1 MSNRKQT
8 RIEINR
14 GELMPTNRPGGTA
27 DANCPPCQTRVQM
40 VTPEQGSAFTGIAL
54 QTIYRWIEDNQVHS
68 QKSAEGRLLICL
80 NSLRETYAD
89 SIKETKK
96 VRAID
101 RSLLSMGVVKE

>member
-8 RIEINR
+8 RIEINSSA
-14 GELMPTNRPGGTA
+14 LMPKNPPGGTA
-27 DANCPPCQTRVQM
+27 DANCVPCQTRVQM
-40 VTPEQGSAFTGIAL
+40 LTPEQASAFTGIAS

-68 QKSAEGRLLICL
+68 HKSGEGRLLICL

-101 RSLLSMGVVKE
+101 RSLLSKGVGKE